1 MRSITSSRQAEG
13 AEMSDRQR
21 LIKEVRE
28 HLGKLPHGAG
38 SIDTEAVANELA
50 KRYSITF
57 EEIRA
62 IVIIEAHAAGLTRF

>member
-1 MRSITSSRQAEG
+1 
-13 AEMSDRQR
+13 MSDRQR

-38 SIDTEAVANELA
+38 SIDTEAVATA
-50 KRYSITF
+50 KRYSITL

-62 IVIIEAHAAGLTRF
+62 IVIIEAHAAGLSRF